1 MPGRDVVYF
10 DTSALAKW
18 YLNEPYSEDVE
29 QYLMEHGPVAISDL
43 TVVEMRSLLAR
54 RRREKHVDSMLEIRV
69 FATFEDD
76 IRRGFL
82 TRHPIPA
89 TTAAGAV
96 NLVST
101 LPDVPLRTLDAMHL
115 VIAREID
122 ASILATSDRIMAAGA
137 NEMGFSLIRFFK
149 SSRT

>member
-18 YLNEPYSEDVE
+18 YLNESFSEDVE
-29 QYLMEHGPVAISDL
+29 RYLMEHGPVAISDL

-54 RRREKHVDSMLEIRV
+54 RRREKQIDPKMETRV

-76 IRRGFL
+76 VRRGFL
-82 TRHPIPA
+82 IRHPIPP
-89 TTAAGAV
+89 TSAAGAV
-96 NLVST
+96 NLIST

-115 VIAREID
+115 VISREIN
-122 ASILATSDRIMAAGA
+122 ASILATADRIMAAGA
-137 NEMGFSLIRFFK
+137 EEMGLSAIRFFK
-149 SSRT
+149 

>member
-1 MPGRDVVYF
+1 MPGREVAYF

-18 YLNEPYSEDVE
+18 YLNESFSEDVE
-29 QYLMEHGPVAISDL
+29 RYLLEHGPVAISDL

-54 RRREKHVDSMLEIRV
+54 RRREKHVDSKLENRV
-69 FATFEDD
+69 FSTFEDD

-82 TRHPIPA
+82 IRHPMPA
-89 TTAAGAV
+89 TVADGAV
-96 NLVST
+96 NLIST

-122 ASILATSDRIMAAGA
+122 ASILATADRIMADGAG
-137 NEMGFSLIRFFK
+137 EMGFSVIRFL
-149 SSRT
+149 RR

>member
-18 YLNEPYSEDVE
+18 YLNESYSEDVE
-29 QYLMEHGPVAISDL
+29 RYLTEHGPVAISDL

-54 RRREKHVDSMLEIRV
+54 RRRGKQVDSKLEIRV

-82 TRHPIPA
+82 IRHPIPP
-89 TTAAGAV
+89 TTDAGAV
-96 NLVST
+96 NLIST
-101 LPDVPLRTLDAMHL
+101 LADIPLRTLDAMHL

-122 ASILATSDRIMAAGA
+122 ASILATADRIMAAGA
-137 NEMGFSLIRFFK
+137 QEMGFSVVRFIR
-149 SSRT
+149 

>member
-18 YLNEPYSEDVE
+18 YLNESFSEDVE
-29 QYLMEHGPVAISDL
+29 RYLMEHGPVAISDL
-43 TVVEMRSLLAR
+43 TAVEMRSLLAR
-54 RRREKHVDSMLEIRV
+54 RRREKHVDPKLENRV
-69 FATFEDD
+69 FSTFEDD

-82 TRHPIPA
+82 IRHPIPA

-96 NLVST
+96 NLIST

-115 VIAREID
+115 VITREID
-122 ASILATSDRIMAAGA
+122 ASTLATADRIMAAGA
-137 NEMGFSLIRFFK
+137 HEMGLSVVRFFK
-149 SSRT
+149 

>member
-1 MPGRDVVYF
+1 MPDRDVAYF

-18 YLNEPYSEDVE
+18 YLNESFSDDVE
-29 QYLMEHGPVAISDL
+29 RYLMGHGPVAISDL
-43 TVVEMRSLLAR
+43 TVVGMRSLLAR
-54 RRREKHVDSMLEIRV
+54 RRREKQIDPRLEIRV

-82 TRHPIPA
+82 IRYPMPA
-89 TTAAGAV
+89 TAGAGAV
-96 NLVST
+96 NLIST

-122 ASILATSDRIMAAGA
+122 ASILATADRIMAAGA
-137 NEMGFSLIRFFK
+137 HEMGFSVVRFFK
-149 SSRT
+149 